1 MHIIDLSV
9 FSKLSQICACAR
21 KREKILR
28 RCERALQSSRVLI
41 AFASLCTIAGLA
53 CAYPYSDP
61 AVFVAEQRGIFYGK
75 TSKQPVRSGLC
86 ALGSRIDAMNIDLEH
101 YNALSIR

>member
-1 MHIIDLSV
+1 MCEKEV
-9 FSKLSQICACAR
+9 
-21 KREKILR
+21 EKIVR
-28 RCERALQSSRVLI
+28 TYERALQGSRVRSAL
-41 AFASLCTIAGLA
+41 ASLCTIAGLA

-61 AVFVAEQRGIFYGK
+61 AVFVSEQRGIFYGK

-101 YNALSIR
+101 YNALSVR